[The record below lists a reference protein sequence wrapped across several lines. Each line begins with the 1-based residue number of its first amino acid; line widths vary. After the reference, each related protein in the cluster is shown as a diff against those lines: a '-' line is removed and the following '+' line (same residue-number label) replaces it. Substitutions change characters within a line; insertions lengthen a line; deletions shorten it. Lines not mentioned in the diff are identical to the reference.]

1 MKRLLNTIY
10 ILTPGSYIHVRNQN
24 IVVEMDGEEKISVPA
39 HTIEAIICFGQNTVS
54 TPLIGFCGE
63 MGISIAFLSENGK
76 FLGRVCGPVSGNVL
90 LRKRQYE
97 SLNDDEFSVKI
108 VRNIIYGKIRNA
120 KAVLLRSA
128 RNKDE
133 EEKKRALIEAANKL
147 SVNARKLQAI
157 NDIDAIR
164 GLEGAAATIYFAQ
177 FDNMLDSKEFVFE
190 VRSRRP
196 PRNEVNAALSFVY
209 MLLTRETQS
218 ALETV
223 GLDPYVGFLHTDR
236 PGRASLALDMMEELR
251 AYLADRLVLSLINR
265 KQISGKGFVE
275 HGDNGIVMDEDIRKG
290 VLLAWQKRKKETIIH
305 PYLNES
311 VPIGLIPYIQ
321 AMLLA
326 RFLRN
331 DLDNYPVFLMK

>member
-1 MKRLLNTIY
+1 MHMKRLLNTIY

-63 MGISIAFLSENGK
+63 MGISLVFLSENGK
-76 FLGRVCGPVSGNVL
+76 FLGRICGPVSGNVL

-128 RNKDE
+128 RNKDS
-133 EEKKRALIEAANKL
+133 EEKKRALTEAANKL
-147 SVNARKLQAI
+147 SENARKLQAI
-157 NDIDAIR
+157 NDIDSIR

-190 VRSRRP
+190 VRSRR
-196 PRNEVNAALSFVY
+196 AAS
-209 MLLTRETQS
+209 
-218 ALETV
+218 TV
-223 GLDPYVGFLHTDR
+223 VR
-236 PGRASLALDMMEELR
+236 
-251 AYLADRLVLSLINR
+251 
-265 KQISGKGFVE
+265 QI
-275 HGDNGIVMDEDIRKG
+275 R
-290 VLLAWQKRKKETIIH
+290 
-305 PYLNES
+305 
-311 VPIGLIPYIQ
+311 YIT
-321 AMLLA
+321 
-326 RFLRN
+326 FS
-331 DLDNYPVFLMK
+331 